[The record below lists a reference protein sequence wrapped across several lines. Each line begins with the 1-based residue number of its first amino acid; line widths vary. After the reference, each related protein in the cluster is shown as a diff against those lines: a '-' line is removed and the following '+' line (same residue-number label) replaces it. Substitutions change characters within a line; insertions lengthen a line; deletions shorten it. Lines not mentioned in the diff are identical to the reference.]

1 MRNWR
6 GRGREDEVVSRV
18 RLKEEKA
25 LREQRES
32 EVERMREQHEGA
44 YRAISCCRTRA
55 SGVVLEV
62 GKWEGCGRG
71 VFRRAVR
78 GGGGSSRRGAGEGR
92 LQEAGR
98 GASRI
103 AFLRTSA

>member
-1 MRNWR
+1 MTPPFGYQTP
-6 GRGREDEVVSRV
+6 GRGGVAREGIRFTI
-18 RLKEEKA
+18 L
-25 LREQRES
+25 
-32 EVERMREQHEGA
+32 MRDTGA

-98 GASRI
+98 GASHI